1 METNLKKGIFSVF
14 SANVINMIFKVL
26 TSLLLPKYLSIDAY
40 AQIKT
45 YELYLNYVGFLHLGY
60 ADGMYLRYGGKKIED
75 LDQREIEPSRVTMI
89 VFQTAV
95 AAAFVIVSLIQ
106 KDLILT
112 AFSLTIL
119 PWNMMEYYKSFYQ
132 AIGRFK
138 DYSRIL
144 NVSVAAI
151 FIVNCVLLLSGVTD
165 SGICYIALYTSAY
178 ILIWLALNRGYR
190 KVIERKENQIG
201 KPGYFDWKL
210 FGSNIASGFYLML
223 GNFAFIFMTGMDR
236 WFVKTLMDNSA
247 FAQYSFA
254 VTLEGMVTVA
264 VTPLSTTLYNYFCN
278 HQTDDEI
285 RESARKI
292 IVFSAMILAV
302 VFPISFILDYYLPAY
317 RASEQVLVI
326 LIGAQLFTIPVRC
339 VYVNVYK
346 AQKKQSRYFSRLIA
360 VLIFGF
366 LANVLFWFL
375 TRSKEG
381 FAWGTFLSGIFWLL
395 LSLKDYREIPL
406 GRNTYIFLTLSCL
419 LYFLCGLRQTSAAT
433 FAGYAAG
440 ILILIVW
447 LEKKEFYD
455 MKAYLSRLVSR
466 IREKTDQSS

>member
-14 SANVINMIFKVL
+14 SANIINMIFKVL

-60 ADGMYLRYGGKKIED
+60 ADGMYLRYGGQKIEN
-75 LDQREIEPSRVTMI
+75 LDRKEIERSRITMLSFQAI
-89 VFQTAV
+89 VV
-95 AAAFVIVSLIQ
+95 VAFVIASLIQ
-106 KDLILT
+106 KDLILA

-138 DYSRIL
+138 DYSLIL

-178 ILIWLALNRGYR
+178 ALIWLALTRSYR
-190 KVIERKENQIG
+190 KIIGQKKNQSG
-201 KPGYFDWKL
+201 DHAKFDRNL
-210 FGSNIASGFYLML
+210 FKSNIASGFYLML

-236 WFVKTLMDNSA
+236 WFVKALMDNSA

-254 VTLEGMVTVA
+254 VTLEGMITVA

-278 HQTDDEI
+278 HQSDDEI
-285 RESARKI
+285 RESAKKI
-292 IVFSAMILAV
+292 IVFSTIIVAV
-302 VFPISFILDYYLPAY
+302 VFPIRIILEYFLPAY

-346 AQKKQSRYFSRLIA
+346 AQKKQSWYFRRLIA
-360 VLIFGF
+360 VLVFGF
-366 LANVLFWFL
+366 FANVMFWLL
-375 TRSKEG
+375 TRSEDG
-381 FAWGTFLSGIFWLL
+381 FAWGTFLSGIFWLV
-395 LSLKDYREIPL
+395 LSLKDYSEIQL
-406 GRNTYIFLTLSCL
+406 GRNTCVYLILSCL
-419 LYFLCGLRQTSAAT
+419 LYFLCGLNQAYAIA
-433 FAGYAAG
+433 FALYVAG
-440 ILILIVW
+440 ILVLIAL
-447 LEKKEFYD
+447 LEKKEFHSINN
-455 MKAYLSRLVSR
+455 YLAQIVSR
-466 IREKTDQSS
+466 IRKSQAKG